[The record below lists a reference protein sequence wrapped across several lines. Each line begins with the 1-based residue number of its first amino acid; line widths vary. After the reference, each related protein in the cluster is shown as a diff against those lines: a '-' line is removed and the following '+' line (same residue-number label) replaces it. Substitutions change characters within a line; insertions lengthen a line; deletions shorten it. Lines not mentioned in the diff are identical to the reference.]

1 MRLPRWA
8 RRLNRRR
15 TLAVSAELTAI
26 PTQRAAP
33 PGMLPVPLT
42 AAAAGV
48 ELDAAAWRTWRFGD
62 RAWQAEAWR
71 HYDICGPLRFVANWV
86 GKSLSRGRLY
96 VAELDDA
103 GNVLG
108 ETDRPDIAALASVPF
123 GAGPQRSEAFR
134 LSGIDLFVGG
144 EAYLIGA
151 SKAGA
156 DGRDAWWIVT
166 GRQIKRRG
174 DQVTISRSPLHGGG
188 VHEFRPGID
197 VIERVWTPHPNDAM
211 EPDSPVRSAIPD
223 LRELEVLRKRLFAE
237 LDSRLAGAG
246 LLCIPDGID
255 LPRGDQDPPG
265 SAGFI
270 ALLQRVMAAAMRN
283 RDTAEAVVP
292 IIVGGDAE
300 AIKQIRHMTFWSE
313 LSEQLLPL
321 SKNAV
326 EALAIDLDIP
336 PEVLTGLG
344 SSNHWSA
351 WQISSEAITLHI
363 TPVAEQLAAAL
374 THAYLTSALKEM
386 GEDPSRYAYAM
397 DLAPLAAR
405 PNRTAD
411 ATTAH
416 DRLLLSDEATRQAG
430 AWSDADA
437 PTPEERL
444 RRLAE
449 KLFQTKPEV
458 VLASVELREILNL
471 PAAPTPSPTSDG
483 GTGDGQ
489 PPDPEQDGQ
498 SPPEQP
504 VPSETQPAPRSVP
517 ADASL
522 LPVARYAARR
532 ALAVA
537 GGRLVPHR
545 QRPDGVLR
553 HRLHLHVAPV
563 DQATATKLLAGAWDD
578 LPDALDGID
587 VDPAAVTAALD
598 GLARACLTRGVPLDE
613 RSVDALFADGGP
625 RPAGRRLPCPAR

>member
-71 HYDICGPLRFVANWV
+71 LYDITGSLRFVSNWV
-86 GKSLSRGRLY
+86 GKSLSRCRLY
-96 VAELDDA
+96 VTELDAA
-103 GNVLG
+103 GNATSEVDDP
-108 ETDRPDIAALASVPF
+108 EIAALASVPF
-123 GAGPQRSEAFR
+123 GFGPQRAEAIK
-134 LSGIDLFVGG
+134 LIGIDLFIGG
-144 EAYLIGA
+144 ECYIVGESGGA
-151 SKAGA
+151 QGN
-156 DGRDAWWIVT
+156 DAWWVVT
-166 GRQIKRRG
+166 GRQIQRRG
-174 DQVTISRSPLHGGG
+174 DQITIRRSPLHGGG
-188 VHEFRPGID
+188 MFTFRPGRDI
-197 VIERVWTPHPNDAM
+197 IQRVWTPHPNDAM

-223 LRELEVLRKRLFAE
+223 LRELEVLRKREFAE

-246 LLCIPDGID
+246 LLAIPDGID
-255 LPRGDQDPPG
+255 LPRGDQDQPG
-265 SAGFI
+265 SDGFVV
-270 ALLQRVMAAAMRN
+270 LLQRTMAASMRN
-283 RDTAEAVVP
+283 RDSAEAVVP
-292 IIVGGDAE
+292 IVIGGDGE
-300 AIKQIRHMTFWSE
+300 AIKQIRHITFWSD
-313 LSEQLLPL
+313 LSEQVLPL
-321 SKNAV
+321 RKNAI
-326 EALAIDLDIP
+326 ENLSIDLDIP

-351 WQISSEAITLHI
+351 WQVSEEAINLHI
-363 TPVAEQLAAAL
+363 TPVADQAAAAL
-374 THAYLTSALKEM
+374 TSAYLTAALTAM
-386 GEDPSRYAYAM
+386 GVDPSRYAYAM
-397 DLAPLAAR
+397 DTAPLAAR
-405 PNRTAD
+405 PNRSAD

-458 VLASVELREILNL
+458 VLASAELREILNL
-471 PAAPTPSPTSDG
+471 PAAPTPIPTSDG

-489 PPDPEQDGQ
+489 PPEPEQDGQ

-504 VPSETQPAPRSVP
+504 VPSETQPAPRPVP

-563 DQATATKLLAGAWDD
+563 DQTTATKLLAGAWDD

-598 GLARACLTRGVPLDE
+598 GLARACLTCGMPLDE